1 VISANSPARRAD
13 GRTWLSSTGR
23 VGDAPRF
30 FMSDT
35 VMKTF
40 VATAGNRQRD
50 WYVVDAEGQTLGRL
64 ATQIADVLRG
74 KRKPTYTPHVDTGD
88 FVVVV
93 NAEKISVTGNKRQ
106 DKRYYRHSGY
116 PGGLKS
122 RSLNDMLERRPEEV
136 IRLAVKGMLPRNR
149 LARKQ
154 LTKLKVYAGPDHP
167 HAAQQPQPME
177 LNS

>member
-1 VISANSPARRAD
+1 
-13 GRTWLSSTGR
+13 
-23 VGDAPRF
+23 
-30 FMSDT
+30 
-35 VMKTF
+35 MKTYT
-40 VATAGNRQRD
+40 ATPADRQRD
-50 WYVVDAEGQTLGRL
+50 WFVVDAAGQTLGRL
-64 ATQIADVLRG
+64 ATQIADALRG

-106 DKRYYRHSGY
+106 AKRYYRHSGY

-122 RSLNDMLERRPEEV
+122 RTLEEMLQRRPEEV
-136 IRLAVKGMLPRNR
+136 IRIAVKGMLPRNR

-167 HAAQQPQPME
+167 HAAQQPKLME
-177 LNS
+177 IET